1 MTIEYLTILTL
12 EKESLAEKY
21 KSFDTGNADKVYD
34 DKEEG
39 QANNEDQR
47 GEGGGGGR
55 KEGEDGQ
62 GGGKD
67 GVGGAWLG
75 CGNDLDR

>member
-21 KSFDTGNADKVYD
+21 KSFDSGNADKVYD
-34 DKEEG
+34 DTEEG

-47 GEGGGGGR
+47 GDEVQGEGGEKDR
-55 KEGEDGQ
+55 EPKNEKPQ
-62 GGGKD
+62 GKNN
-67 GVGGAWLG
+67 LIS
-75 CGNDLDR
+75 C

>member
-1 MTIEYLTILTL
+1 M
-12 EKESLAEKY
+12 AEKY

-47 GEGGGGGR
+47 GDEVQG
-55 KEGEDGQ
+55 KAGEKDREPKNEKPQ
-62 GGGKD
+62 GKNNLISC
-67 GVGGAWLG
+67 WEK
-75 CGNDLDR
+75 